1 MQVPDI
7 DPAMSSFPDWN
18 RTRRHSSSS
27 SSSDSNSSGKWSV
40 TAVVGML
47 PLINT
52 PEDDNM
58 KRGAWFELHRVSSV
72 VLLMQAPSCSQ
83 QNFATC
89 VLRALKTYDG
99 WVSHIRLW
107 KP

>member
-1 MQVPDI
+1 
-7 DPAMSSFPDWN
+7 
-18 RTRRHSSSS
+18 
-27 SSSDSNSSGKWSV
+27 
-40 TAVVGML
+40 
-47 PLINT
+47 
-52 PEDDNM
+52 M